1 MNRSVYDYDVIVIGA
16 GIAGMVSAVTASAL
30 GKRVAV
36 VEKSKVGGNCTNS
49 TCIPSKALIRLSHLS
64 RDMTRLNRWGLS
76 SAPAGGL
83 VGRMIMPHIR
93 GIVQKAYEKDL
104 PETFERI
111 GINMISATAS
121 FVDSYRI
128 EVNGGTLSARNF
140 IIATGTAP
148 FIPPIA
154 GLERIDFL
162 TNETLYQLDELPG
175 SLIILG
181 GGVDGLEYASAFG
194 RLKVETTV
202 VEMATRLL
210 PMADEEL
217 VDHLLQ
223 ALQAEGI
230 RLMSGTKAVSVSKTH
245 DRIALKIQRGN
256 GLHEEILADKILVAV
271 GRKPDLAG
279 LALEN
284 AGVRY
289 NARGIITN
297 SKLQTSIPHI
307 FACGDIAGPYQLA
320 STAEA
325 QGIVAATNAV
335 LPVKRSVDYRNNVY
349 VIFTEPPL
357 AFLGLTEDQAREKH
371 GRKLKVYRFEYK
383 TMRRAMIDGNE
394 VGMAKFLCDGR
405 GRISGAHIL
414 GEAAAEV
421 IHEVQVIKA
430 FNTPLHR
437 LNEITHAY
445 PTYAQALVGRASQL
459 AYLDRMERSILVRI
473 ALKLLPGYS
482 NRLHLARE
490 RLAETKTGS
499 SDVTMA
505 RHEIILGYDATPLRD
520 ICSTDIKKAEQG
532 CVIASRILDEKTVV
546 LDIRG
551 SLNSACE
558 EDFSKAFRESTAKH
572 KNMIL
577 NFSHLSHMDA
587 DGAGLLVIYLSVA
600 AQKSIFV
607 AACALNGSFREVFR
621 LTRLDEAIALFEN
634 EEEARR
640 GLSFSRNSAL
650 SSETPSQYEG
660 PLVPGWSSSVERLSI
675 RDIPS
680 EAMNINVDGRQ
691 TTSPVTGFGCLW
703 DKRYRLRIHDSKLDP
718 PQIISLWKSEFPRF
732 WPAGNRFFPSGK
744 APIVPGTAAVLN
756 LALPGGLVL
765 ATGLVVIYVDETSF
779 SFITIQ
785 GHILSGWITFSS
797 FQHDDATYIQVN
809 PIFRASDPLME
820 LGMRLGAAKQEDR
833 FWHAT
838 LSNLAR
844 RLGVQGELSQQDF
857 LIDPRVRWDAFKNIR
872 YSAAIRS
879 SFYMP
884 VYMLKKGVHFLKR
897 YHDRILSH

>member
-64 RDMTRLNRWGLS
+64 RDATRLNRWGLS

-121 FVDSYRI
+121 FVDSHRI

-230 RLMSGTKAVSVSKTH
+230 RLMSGTKAVSVSKTQ

-430 FNTPLHR
+430 LNTPLHR

-520 ICSTDIKKAEQG
+520 ICSTDNKKAEQG

>member
-64 RDMTRLNRWGLS
+64 RDATRLNRWGLS

-121 FVDSYRI
+121 FVDSHRI

-473 ALKLLPGYS
+473 SLKLLPGYS

-520 ICSTDIKKAEQG
+520 ICSTDNKKAEQG

>member
-1 MNRSVYDYDVIVIGA
+1 MNVMKRSAYDYDVIVIGA

-30 GKRVAV
+30 GKRIAV

-49 TCIPSKALIRLSHLS
+49 TCIPSKALIRVSHLS
-64 RDMTRLNRWGLS
+64 RDMTRLDRWGLS

-93 GIVQKAYEKDL
+93 GIVQKAHEKDL

-121 FVDSYRI
+121 FVDSHRI
-128 EVNGGTLSARNF
+128 EVNGRTLSARNF
-140 IIATGTAP
+140 IIATGTVP
-148 FIPPIA
+148 FIPPID
-154 GLERIDFL
+154 GLEHIDYL

-175 SLIILG
+175 SLLILG

-194 RLKVETTV
+194 RLKVETIV

-230 RLMSGTKAVSVSKTH
+230 RLMSGTRAVSVRKTQ
-245 DRIALKIQRGN
+245 DKVALKIQRGN
-256 GLHEEILADKILVAV
+256 ELHEEILADRILVAV

-325 QGIVAATNAV
+325 QGIIAATNAV

-357 AFLGLTEDQAREKH
+357 AFLGLTEDQAREKY

-414 GEAAAEV
+414 GEAAGEV
-421 IHEVQVIKA
+421 IHEAQVIKA
-430 FNTPLHR
+430 LNTPLYR
-437 LNEITHAY
+437 LNAITHAY
-445 PTYAQALVGRASQL
+445 PTYAQSLVGRASQL
-459 AYLDRMERSILVRI
+459 AYLDRMGKNIFVTA
-473 ALKLLPGYS
+473 ALRLLPGYS

-490 RLAETKTGS
+490 RLAETKTGL
-499 SDVTMA
+499 SDVTMVS
-505 RHEIILGYDATPLRD
+505 HEVILKFDATPLTHM
-520 ICSTDIKKAEQG
+520 CSVDSEQG
-532 CVIASRILDEKTVV
+532 GRGCFITSRILDEVTVL

-551 SLNSACE
+551 TLSAACE
-558 EDFSKAFRESTAKH
+558 EDFSKAFRESVVKH

-577 NFSHLSHMDA
+577 NFSHLSHLDA
-587 DGAGLLVIYLSVA
+587 EGAGLLVRYLSIA
-600 AQKSIFV
+600 ARKNISL
-607 AACALNGSFREVFR
+607 AACGLENSFRDVFR
-621 LTRLDEAIALFEN
+621 LTRLDEAIPLFEN
-634 EEEARR
+634 EQEACNGLRFRR
-640 GLSFSRNSAL
+640 HITLSPGA
-650 SSETPSQYEG
+650 PSQYEG
-660 PLVPGWSSSVERLSI
+660 PPVAGWARPVDRLSI
-675 RDIPS
+675 RDIPAD
-680 EAMNINVDGRQ
+680 AMNINVEDRQ
-691 TTSPVTGFGCLW
+691 TTSPVNGFGWLW
-703 DKRYRLRIHDSKLDP
+703 DKKYRLRVKDINLDP
-718 PQIISLWKSEFPRF
+718 QQIISLWKSEFPSF
-732 WPAGNRFFPSGK
+732 WPEGNRFFPSGK
-744 APIVPGTAAVLN
+744 ASIIPGTSAVLN

-765 ATGLVVIYVDETSF
+765 ATGLMVIYADTRSF

-797 FQHDDATYIQVN
+797 FRHDDATYIQVN

-838 LSNLAR
+838 LANLAR
-844 RLGVQGELSQQDF
+844 RIGVQGELSQQDV
-857 LIDPRVRWDAFKNIR
+857 LIDPRVRWAAFKNIR

-879 SFYMP
+879 SLYMP
-884 VYMLKKGVHFLKR
+884 LYILKKVFTFLKR
-897 YHDRILSH
+897 

>member
-64 RDMTRLNRWGLS
+64 RDTTRLNRWGLS

-121 FVDSYRI
+121 FVDSHRI
-128 EVNGGTLSARNF
+128 EVNGRTFSARNF

-520 ICSTDIKKAEQG
+520 ICSTDNKKAEQG

-897 YHDRILSH
+897 YHERSLSH

>member
-1 MNRSVYDYDVIVIGA
+1 MKRSSYDYDVIIIGA
-16 GIAGMVSAVTASAL
+16 GIAGMVSAVTVNSL

-64 RDMTRLNRWGLS
+64 RDMTRLDRWGLS

-83 VGRMIMPHIR
+83 IGHMIMPHIR

-121 FVDSYRI
+121 FVDSHRI
-128 EVNGGTLSARNF
+128 EVNGRTLSARKF
-140 IIATGTAP
+140 IIATGSSP
-148 FIPPIA
+148 FIPPID
-154 GLERIDFL
+154 GLERIDYL
-162 TNETLYQLDELPG
+162 TNETLYQLDKLPG

-181 GGVDGLEYASAFG
+181 GGVDGIEYASAFG
-194 RLKVETTV
+194 GLKVETTV

-217 VDHLLQ
+217 VNHLLQ

-230 RLMSGTKAVSVSKTH
+230 RLLTGAKAVSVSKTQ
-245 DRIALKIQRGN
+245 DKVTLKVQRAN
-256 GLHEEILADKILVAV
+256 GLHEEILADRILVAV

-289 NARGIITN
+289 NARGIITDN
-297 SKLQTSIPHI
+297 KLQTSSPHI

-383 TMRRAMIDGNE
+383 TMRRTMIDGNE
-394 VGMAKFLCDGR
+394 AGMAKFLCDGR

-421 IHEVQVIKA
+421 IHEAQVVKA
-430 FNTPLHR
+430 LNTPLHR
-437 LNEITHAY
+437 LNAITHAY

-459 AYLDRMERSILVRI
+459 AYLDRMERSIFVKI

-490 RLAETKTGS
+490 RLAETKTDS
-499 SDVTMA
+499 SDVTMVS
-505 RHEIILGYDATPLRD
+505 HKVILRCDATPLAD
-520 ICSTDIKKAEQG
+520 TCSVDLQKGEKR
-532 CVIASRILDEKTVV
+532 CVIRSRILDELTVF

-551 SLNSACE
+551 TLNAACE
-558 EDFSKAFRESTAKH
+558 EDFSKTFREGMEKH
-572 KNMIL
+572 KNIIL

-587 DGAGLLVIYLSVA
+587 EGAGLLVMYSSVA
-600 AQKSIFV
+600 AQKNISL
-607 AACALNGSFREVFR
+607 AACGLENSFRDVFH
-621 LTRLDEAIALFEN
+621 LTRLDEAIPLFDS
-634 EEEARR
+634 EEEARH
-640 GLSFSRNSAL
+640 GLRFRRHITL
-650 SSETPSQYEG
+650 SPGATSQYEG
-660 PLVPGWSSSVERLSI
+660 PPVDGWARSVDRLSI
-675 RDIPS
+675 GDIPA

-691 TTSPVTGFGCLW
+691 TTSPVTGFGRLW
-703 DKRYRLRIHDSKLDP
+703 DKRYRLRLQDSKLDP
-718 PQIISLWKSEFPRF
+718 PQIISLWRSEFPRF
-732 WPAGNRFFPSGK
+732 WPPGNRFFPSGK
-744 APIVPGTAAVLN
+744 APIVPGTSAVLN

-765 ATGLVVIYVDETSF
+765 ATGLMVIYADDTSF

-797 FQHDDATYIQVN
+797 FRHNDATYIQVN

-833 FWHAT
+833 FWHDT
-838 LSNLAR
+838 LTNLAR
-844 RLGVQGELSQQDF
+844 RLGVRGELSQQDF
-857 LIDPRVRWDAFKNIR
+857 LIDPRVRWDAFKNLR
-872 YSAAIRS
+872 YSATIRS

-884 VYMLKKGVHFLKR
+884 VYMLKKGGR
-897 YHDRILSH
+897 Y